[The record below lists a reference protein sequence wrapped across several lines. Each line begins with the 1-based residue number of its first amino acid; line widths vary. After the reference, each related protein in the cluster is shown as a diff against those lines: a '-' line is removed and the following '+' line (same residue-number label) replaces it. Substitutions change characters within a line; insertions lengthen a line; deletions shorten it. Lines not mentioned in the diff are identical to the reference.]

1 MAEKITLEVL
11 NPKGV
16 LVDPAVE
23 GLHAPRPTDLNGKR
37 IALLSEK
44 PDATIFFNSVEK
56 QLKARYP
63 DCSVVRMPSYTNPL
77 VDDELVDRVDAAC
90 DVWMSGVKNATSLL
104 YDGDCEMERRGK
116 PGLSFSVDVMVPQ
129 KECVAEIN
137 GVPTVRVFS
146 VSALDYA
153 KSKADQDLMDKVVEG
168 LFDDIIA
175 ALTAPLTEA
184 EMNPPQFAYDYSPIT
199 LTGDSYQ
206 DVLQQFQDYCMDNEM
221 GDGFPLIPPTREL
234 VDEMLKG
241 TSYPPDKEIGI
252 VLPRGGIATVEKIA
266 INAVMAG
273 AKPAYLPVIITMLE
287 CITDKSFNQY
297 HINCGIPPV
306 YWMSGPI
313 IEELGINNDVNYLGP
328 GNKVNNAITRAVALC
343 QINIGWRI
351 LSVYADPGGAG
362 RPDNFTNY
370 LVPENLRYGPWEESY
385 AVSRGYKPEE
395 TIISASEFLAHV
407 RGPGE
412 TLQYGGFDESMRTM
426 ARIFRPSIMHFGE
439 SVGGKNLTAKDRRY
453 IVVMHP
459 VFAHQ
464 LAEHGY
470 TKKSFVQWLHD
481 QNSVDWDAM
490 DEEGREKFRQEVLAG
505 KWPGALPSDCAPGFK
520 VEPFDDPDNVAVIVS
535 GGCCGGTSVY
545 MTTFSSTARF
555 PHCSPDFVESA
566 FMTKVVHGATMTKYG
581 K

>member
-16 LVDPAVE
+16 LADPAVQ

-37 IALLSEK
+37 VGLLCEK
-44 PDATIFFNSVEK
+44 PDATLFFDALERH
-56 QLKARYP
+56 LKAKYP
-63 DCSVVRMPSYTNPL
+63 ECTVVRLPSYTNPL
-77 VDDELVDRVDAAC
+77 VGDELVDQVDAAC
-90 DVWMSGVKNATSLL
+90 DIWMQGVKNATSIL
-104 YDGDCEMERRGK
+104 YDGDAEMERRGK
-116 PGLSFSVDVMVPQ
+116 PGLSFSVETMVEQ
-129 KECVAEIN
+129 KKCVAEIN

-146 VSALDYA
+146 LPTLDFCKA
-153 KSKADQDLMDKVVEG
+153 KADKALMDKLVDEQIDAI
-168 LFDDIIA
+168 LA

-184 EMNPPQFAYDYSPIT
+184 EMNPPQFDYDYAP
-199 LTGDSYQ
+199 LKFTGDSYQ
-206 DVLQQFQDYCMDNEM
+206 DTLQQFQDYCMDNEM

-241 TSYPPDKEIGI
+241 TSYAPDKQIGI

-273 AKPAYLPVIITMLE
+273 AKPEYLPVIITMLE
-287 CITDKSFNQY
+287 CITDPSFNQY

-328 GNKVNNAITRAVALC
+328 GNKANNSITRAVALC

-362 RPDNFTNY
+362 RADNFTNF

-395 TIISASEFLAHV
+395 TIISASEFLGNV

-412 TLQYGGFDESMRTM
+412 TLQYGGFEESMQKM

-439 SVGGKNLTAKDRRY
+439 TVGGKNLTAKDHRY
-453 IVVMHP
+453 IIVMHP

-464 LAEHGY
+464 LVEHGY
-470 TKKSFVQWLHD
+470 DKKSFIQWLHD
-481 QNSVDWDAM
+481 VNSVDWDAM
-490 DEEGREKFRQEVLAG
+490 NEEEREQFRQDVLAG
-505 KWPGALPSDCAPGFK
+505 KWAGALPSDCAPGFK
-520 VEPFDDPDNVAVIVS
+520 VEPFSDPDNVALIVS
-535 GGCCGGTSVY
+535 GNCCGATNVY
-545 MTTFSSTARF
+545 STTFASTSRF